1 MLEVCPS
8 IAGKKPR
15 LELHRHTIGVKC
27 DVPRLLFAAKAGP
40 SINVS
45 PIDMGN
51 RFRILVNELDTVDQ
65 PETTPN
71 LPVASALW
79 EPKPSLEV
87 AGAAWIYA
95 GGAHHSAYSQ
105 AITASMIEDYADMA
119 GVETVVIDSD
129 TNLRTFK
136 SELRFNAAYY
146 QLKQGI

>member
-1 MLEVCPS
+1 
-8 IAGKKPR
+8 
-15 LELHRHTIGVKC
+15 
-27 DVPRLLFAAKAGP
+27 
-40 SINVS
+40 
-45 PIDMGN
+45 
-51 RFRILVNELDTVDQ
+51 
-65 PETTPN
+65 
-71 LPVASALW
+71 
-79 EPKPSLEV
+79 V

-136 SELRFNAAYY
+136 SELRYNAAYY